1 MAVLAVFEDVAGLAV
16 KGAAE
21 GLEGGEADGPGLA
34 GLEYREVGGGDAD
47 FAASSPEDILRR
59 ASIMS
64 MFTIIAMA
72 VSLDGESVFFA
83 DSDRK
88 AVDKGECEEYQ
99 RSHKH

>member
-1 MAVLAVFEDVAGLAV
+1 MVFEDVAGLAV
-16 KGAAE
+16 EGAAE
-21 GLEGGEADGPGLA
+21 GLEGGEADGAGLA
-34 GLEYREVGGGDAD
+34 GLEYREVCGGDAD
-47 FAASSPEDILRR
+47 FCGQPPEDILRR

-88 AVDKGECEEYQ
+88 AVDEGEGEEYQ
-99 RSHKH
+99 RSKKH

>member
-1 MAVLAVFEDVAGLAV
+1 MVFEDVAGLAV
-16 KGAAE
+16 EGAAE
-21 GLEGGEADGPGLA
+21 ERFA
-34 GLEYREVGGGDAD
+34 GVMPT

-99 RSHKH
+99 RSQKH

>member
-1 MAVLAVFEDVAGLAV
+1 MVFEDVAGLAV
-16 KGAAE
+16 EGTAE
-21 GLEGGEADGPGLA
+21 GLEGGEA
-34 GLEYREVGGGDAD
+34 
-47 FAASSPEDILRR
+47 R

-99 RSHKH
+99 RSQKH